1 VAGGIP
7 WGSCFGQEGPRG
19 CGFGYGWSA
28 VAVRVRAA
36 PRDGH
41 VSLEGPPLWPPLRRL
56 ARAGWRRAWPWRRPS
71 QGGQREAVSALLGA
85 RGGSVRARHLGVVRT
100 AGLLRPFTFFWEFPV
115 RILLPLHR
123 GRRGRPPEGG
133 GVLLLVLLRLVG
145 GLGLLLL
152 LLRALRGR
160 LLLMQLLL
168 LRLLP
173 GNLLLLLL
181 LLFFPRSWTRW
192 VRGVPLLG

>member
-1 VAGGIP
+1 MARRDPGAAASATAGAPLPSASALPLATDMCRLRGRLCGLRCAAWPKQAGGEHGPGVDHP
-7 WGSCFGQEGPRG
+7 WIRGGQVELG
-19 CGFGYGWSA
+19 
-28 VAVRVRAA
+28 
-36 PRDGH
+36 
-41 VSLEGPPLWPPLRRL
+41 
-56 ARAGWRRAWPWRRPS
+56 RPS
-71 QGGQREAVSALLGA
+71 QGGQREAVGAALLGA

-100 AGLLRPFTFFWEFPV
+100 AGLLCPFTFFWEIPV
-115 RILLPLHR
+115 RILRPLHR

-160 LLLMQLLL
+160 RLLLQLLL

-181 LLFFPRSWTRW
+181 LLFFPRSWTR
-192 VRGVPLLG
+192 